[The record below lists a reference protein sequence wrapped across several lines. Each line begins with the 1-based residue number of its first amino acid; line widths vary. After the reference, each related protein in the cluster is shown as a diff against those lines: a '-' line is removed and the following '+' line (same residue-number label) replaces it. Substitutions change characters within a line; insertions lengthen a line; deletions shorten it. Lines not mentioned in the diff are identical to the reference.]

1 MNDKL
6 SISQAIKAEALR
18 LGFYV
23 CGITSA
29 HPVGKR
35 ESGMLNNGWIKSIMP
50 D

>member
-23 CGITSA
+23 SA
-29 HPVGKR
+29 LRLHILW
-35 ESGMLNNGWIKSIMP
+35 ESGKAVC
-50 D
+50 